1 MTERVG
7 ELRAILAE
15 VRTRWQRRAL
25 LEAWA
30 LGGLTAGAMVFV
42 GVLAVWLVAS
52 EGVPLVL
59 VVAAVTAIALTSLL
73 FALLSLRQ
81 TPSDRQIAR
90 FIEERA
96 GGLDE
101 VLVTAV
107 DKSSDATAIAGVIVN
122 DAVRAARDV
131 DIDRIVSRDVLRR
144 ATAARSEERSGGRE

>member
-1 MTERVG
+1 MSERVG

-15 VRTRWQRRAL
+15 VRARWQRRAL

-59 VVAAVTAIALTSLL
+59 VVAAVAAVALTSLL
-73 FALLSLRQ
+73 CALLSLRQ

-90 FIEERA
+90 YIEERA
-96 GGLDE
+96 GGLD
-101 VLVTAV
+101 
-107 DKSSDATAIAGVIVN
+107 
-122 DAVRAARDV
+122 DV
-131 DIDRIVSRDVLRR
+131 
-144 ATAARSEERSGGRE
+144 RSEERRVGKEYRSGWAPDA